1 MLSIR
6 EILLEFNLTTLSHW
20 FQVILWCNKPDEF
33 QPVISI
39 PEPIQ
44 IWDVPNTCCINR
56 NPSCLDLLYVHKLGT
71 YTSCT
76 TNHKVSP
83 IGVDFFR
90 IDTSQV
96 LPPKR
101 IWKLTVLSLLAWIR
115 AMRYLVFL
123 LAAFIF
129 TVDLSVSFTILSTIK
144 NSPRIYHMRGER
156 KSSICA
162 ERSYISMIATR
173 EANGVLS
180 FSSRLPIVVNLP
192 TRNVDQAQ
200 SFLSNTALIVE
211 STWEK
216 SKLLKIAEGKYLFQF
231 PTIDLPGFDS
241 IAPAIE
247 VQISYLPSEGTI
259 RMVSSQWTL
268 GGTGKGIKDS
278 RFMEVSRWL

>member
-1 MLSIR
+1 M
-6 EILLEFNLTTLSHW
+6 
-20 FQVILWCNKPDEF
+20 
-33 QPVISI
+33 
-39 PEPIQ
+39 
-44 IWDVPNTCCINR
+44 
-56 NPSCLDLLYVHKLGT
+56 
-71 YTSCT
+71 
-76 TNHKVSP
+76 
-83 IGVDFFR
+83 
-90 IDTSQV
+90 
-96 LPPKR
+96 
-101 IWKLTVLSLLAWIR
+101 
-115 AMRYLVFL
+115 FL

-129 TVDLSVSFTILSTIK
+129 TVDLSVSFTVLSTIK

-156 KSSICA
+156 KTSICA

-173 EANGVLS
+173 EANGVIS

-216 SKLLKIAEGKYLFQF
+216 SKLSKVAEGKYLFQF

-278 RFMEVSRWL
+278 RFMEVSQWL